1 VGFNQPAEIALTYYP
16 FFSKKKKP
24 CHVNILCR
32 SQTATSI
39 PGIFTKVQEIIR
51 LFMVLDSIG
60 VGEFPV
66 WMRGGVDNMST
77 AEQVLF
83 RRLEASMAPFI
94 IKFESF
100 NKIKQPE
107 KCSCW
112 LLKSTK
118 GIMVLK
124 ERK

>member
-1 VGFNQPAEIALTYYP
+1 MSVFLVGM
-16 FFSKKKKP
+16 
-24 CHVNILCR
+24 R
-32 SQTATSI
+32 
-39 PGIFTKVQEIIR
+39 
-51 LFMVLDSIG
+51 
-60 VGEFPV
+60 VG
-66 WMRGGVDNMST
+66 GGNRST
-77 AEQVLF
+77 AEQVLYL
-83 RRLEASMAPFI
+83 RLEAAILPFI

-124 ERK
+124 KGSEVSCGEQVEENETSGGEPWLSLCGSFSSHHCPVLIKALQGLPAHTEEHPGLKISPYFY

>member
-1 VGFNQPAEIALTYYP
+1 MRFPVG
-16 FFSKKKKP
+16 
-24 CHVNILCR
+24 R
-32 SQTATSI
+32 
-39 PGIFTKVQEIIR
+39 
-51 LFMVLDSIG
+51 G
-60 VGEFPV
+60 VG
-66 WMRGGVDNMST
+66 GDNVPM
-77 AEQVLF
+77 AEQVLYP
-83 RRLEASMAPFI
+83 RLEATMTPFI

-124 ERK
+124 KGSEGSVSQRMCERE

>member
-1 VGFNQPAEIALTYYP
+1 MSV
-16 FFSKKKKP
+16 
-24 CHVNILCR
+24 
-32 SQTATSI
+32 

-51 LFMVLDSIG
+51 LFTVSDCITVGVVCVCVLGGDE
-60 VGEFPV
+60 VG
-66 WMRGGVDNMST
+66 GGNMST
-77 AEQVLF
+77 AEQVLEYL
-83 RRLEASMAPFI
+83 RLEAAILPFI

-118 GIMVLK
+118 GIMVQRK
-124 ERK
+124 EVKYLVENM

>member
-1 VGFNQPAEIALTYYP
+1 MSVFLVGMRWVAGTCP
-16 FFSKKKKP
+16 
-24 CHVNILCR
+24 
-32 SQTATSI
+32 
-39 PGIFTKVQEIIR
+39 R
-51 LFMVLDSIG
+51 LM
-60 VGEFPV
+60 
-66 WMRGGVDNMST
+66 
-77 AEQVLF
+77 QVLYL
-83 RRLEASMAPFI
+83 RLRGSHTVI

-124 ERK
+124 KGSEVSCGEHVKENKTSGGEPGSLCALLQFTPLPCAN